1 MSSRVIPFARRSAPP
16 PAAEH
21 RSQIVVHVGAQRFA
35 LNIACTASA
44 LPSQSEVLARRQPE
58 ELKVETRFLSLRKPA
73 KLGDRIDG
81 WRVCWLGGWDK
92 SKVLYKVMVERV
104 MRSGGS
110 NCPVTPNRSER

>member
-1 MSSRVIPFARRSAPP
+1 MSNRVIPFARRSAPP

-44 LPSQSEVLARRQPE
+44 LPSESVVPARWEPE
-58 ELKVETRFLSLRKPA
+58 ELKVENRFLSLRKPA

-92 SKVLYKVMVERV
+92 SKVLYKAMVERV
-104 MRSGGS
+104 V
-110 NCPVTPNRSER
+110 PLL

>member
-1 MSSRVIPFARRSAPP
+1 MAKRVIPFPRCSAPP
-16 PAAEH
+16 PVAEH

-44 LPSQSEVLARRQPE
+44 LPSESEVPARRQPE

-73 KLGDRIDG
+73 ALGDRIDG

-92 SKVLYKVMVERV
+92 SKVLYEVMVERV
-104 MRSGGS
+104 VRGGPS
-110 NCPVTPNRSER
+110 RNA